1 MVSKEPAIF
10 FGANTIN
17 LDTWKVKK
25 LEDAAKSLLCNRPE
39 LSAFI
44 HSDDFQ
50 GDRFIVKLG
59 HKPTEPVLIYEA
71 TIVDEN
77 AMPYLKCRSKIRH
90 HKS

>member
-1 MVSKEPAIF
+1 MASKEPTIF
-10 FGANTIN
+10 FGVNTVN

-25 LEDAAKSLLCNRPE
+25 AEDAVRSLLRNQPE

-44 HSDDFQ
+44 HSDDYQ
-50 GDRFIVKLG
+50 GDRFIVTLG

-71 TIVDEN
+71 TIVDEDT
-77 AMPYLKCRSKIRH
+77 APYLKCRSKIRH